1 MEAREL
7 PSKLGHF
14 LFSDIRG
21 VLPLH
26 RNPQQSK
33 CLSYTTQHRSCHYG
47 PGQLSASEVLIRS
60 EMLTLSI
67 APLRSDKNQLH
78 TVFLYAQCKCSDR
91 HLHEVT
97 RNNEIRA
104 HNSEFSYALLYFVAS
119 YVSEELTEQI
129 HQSLPTRYGQGCMRD
144 VKLKTKPALYSRIHS
159 VSFQLILMTLV

>member
-1 MEAREL
+1 MEAA
-7 PSKLGHF
+7 
-14 LFSDIRG
+14 IM
-21 VLPLH
+21 PL
-26 RNPQQSK
+26 
-33 CLSYTTQHRSCHYG
+33 
-47 PGQLSASEVLIRS
+47 GQLSASEVLIRS

-104 HNSEFSYALLYFVAS
+104 HNSEFSYALLCFVAS

-144 VKLKTKPALYSRIHS
+144 VKLKTKPAVYSRIHS